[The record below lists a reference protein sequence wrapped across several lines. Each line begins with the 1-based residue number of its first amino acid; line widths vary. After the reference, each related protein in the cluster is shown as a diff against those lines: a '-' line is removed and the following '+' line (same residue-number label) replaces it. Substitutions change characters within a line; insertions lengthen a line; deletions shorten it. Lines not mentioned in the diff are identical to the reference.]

1 VKKYIEQDYEQPI
14 IVKGMP
20 GSDEFKIVDSFS
32 EFEELL
38 QKREKEYEL
47 CRILA
52 VYAWSWVSKKN
63 KQLKDIKIEDSERMW

>member
-47 CRILA
+47 CRMLA

-63 KQLKDIKIEDSERMW
+63 KQLKDIKIEDSERM

>member
-1 VKKYIEQDYEQPI
+1 MKKYIEQDYEQPI

-47 CRILA
+47 CRMLA

-63 KQLKDIKIEDSERMW
+63 KQLKDIKIEDSERM

>member
-1 VKKYIEQDYEQPI
+1 MKKYIEQDYEQPI